1 MARSLKYGCTGDVY
15 KRQIKKYISLDWMI
29 SLQENDIELVD
40 KEFITDQFETYES
53 DLVYR
58 VNTEAGSTYLF
69 FFD

>member
-1 MARSLKYGCTGDVY
+1 
-15 KRQIKKYISLDWMI
+15 MI